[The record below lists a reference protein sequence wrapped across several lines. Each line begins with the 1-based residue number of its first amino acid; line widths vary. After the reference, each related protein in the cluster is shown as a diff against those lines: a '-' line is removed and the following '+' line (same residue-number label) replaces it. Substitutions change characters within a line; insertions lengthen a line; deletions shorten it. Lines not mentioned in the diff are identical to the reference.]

1 MARLESANSLALE
14 RSMNMQS
21 RIMTLREHL
30 RHERV
35 IDSLDDERR
44 ERRFN
49 LDKWNEDM
57 QKNFS
62 RIRKHILQ
70 NVPLEDMR
78 SELEKLD
85 KKEDEFNS
93 IYQKDVKEVREQ
105 ELHYEELNDKLIIW
119 ILNLT
124 DQYEINLRDEN
135 SNIERKSIE
144 ENRLRK
150 REASECQ
157 NKNTP

>member
-70 NVPLEDMR
+70 NVPLDNLR
-78 SELEKLD
+78 VELEKLD
-85 KKEDEFNS
+85 KKEDAFNFK
-93 IYQKDVKEVREQ
+93 YQKDVKEVQDQ
-105 ELHYEELNDKLIIW
+105 EIHYEELNDKLILW
-119 ILNLT
+119 ILNLI

-135 SNIERKSIE
+135 SNTERKSIE

>member
-21 RIMTLREHL
+21 RMMTLKEYMRN
-30 RHERV
+30 ERV
-35 IDSLDDERR
+35 IDKLDDERR
-44 ERRFN
+44 LVRFN
-49 LDKWNEDM
+49 LDKWNQDM
-57 QKNFS
+57 QKCFS
-62 RIRKHILQ
+62 RTIKHIIN
-70 NVPLEDMR
+70 NVPPEQILN
-78 SELEKLD
+78 ELKKLD
-85 KKEDEFNS
+85 AKMDHFYKC
-93 IYQKDVKEVREQ
+93 YQKDVKEVQEQ
-105 ELHYEELNDKLIIW
+105 ELHYENLADDLMKLL
-119 ILNLT
+119 LNLT

>member
-70 NVPLEDMR
+70 NVTLEDMR

-93 IYQKDVKEVREQ
+93 IYQKDVKEVQEQ

>member
-1 MARLESANSLALE
+1 MARLESASSLELE

-62 RIRKHILQ
+62 RIRKHILE
-70 NVPLEDMR
+70 NVPLEDLR

-93 IYQKDVKEVREQ
+93 IYQKDVKEVKEQ
-105 ELHYEELNDKLIIW
+105 ELHYEELNDKLILW
-119 ILNLT
+119 ILNLI

-135 SNIERKSIE
+135 SNTERKSIE

-150 REASECQ
+150 KEVSECQ